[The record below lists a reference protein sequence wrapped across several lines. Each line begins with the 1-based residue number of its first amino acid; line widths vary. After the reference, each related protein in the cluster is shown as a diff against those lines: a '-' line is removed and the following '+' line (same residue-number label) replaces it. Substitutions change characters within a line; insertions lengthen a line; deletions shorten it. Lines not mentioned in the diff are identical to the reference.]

1 MELSTKQTEFLD
13 VLEKTLGNVST
24 ALLQTRTPR
33 EDFDDWM
40 DNFLFK
46 SRYDEIQEKTID
58 FVENRLIQKIN
69 EGDLQAITFFLKTKG
84 KNRGY
89 V

>member
-1 MELSTKQTEFLD
+1 MELNTRQIEFLD
-13 VLEKTLGNVST
+13 VLEKTLGNIST

-40 DNFLFK
+40 GNFLFK